1 MKKFKVKEVKDM
13 NQMDITQQVEPSP
26 EMESLGEKI
35 ELIIEKL
42 PPTEVTLVEIMDIV
56 GADSLLL
63 LTIFLS
69 LVFLVPVSIP
79 GVSTVFGTGILLI
92 GITRLLARKLWLPKR
107 IATRKLS
114 SQKLRAG
121 FQRALVWFH
130 RLERISQPHRMRG
143 LTSDGV
149 MGLIN
154 NLSFILAAIL
164 LMAPFGFIPFS
175 NTLPALA
182 LIFLSVGLMQ
192 KDGGSILLG
201 YISNLATIIYFGFLI
216 AGGGYSINELLKLLQ

>member
-1 MKKFKVKEVKDM
+1 MDQIDLTKKEEAIV
-13 NQMDITQQVEPSP
+13 

-35 ELIIEKL
+35 ELIIAKL
-42 PPTEVTLVEIMDIV
+42 PPSEVTLSEIMDIV
-56 GADSLLL
+56 GADSLML

-92 GITRLLARKLWLPKR
+92 GITRLFSRKLWLPKR
-107 IATRKLS
+107 IADRKLS
-114 SQKLRAG
+114 SEKLRAG

-130 RLERISQPHRMRG
+130 RLEKISRPHRLRG
-143 LTSDGV
+143 LTTNRF
-149 MGLIN
+149 MTLLN
-154 NLSFILAAIL
+154 NLSFILAALL

-182 LIFLSVGLMQ
+182 LIFLAVGLMQ

-201 YISNLATIIYFGFLI
+201 YLSNLATIIYFAFLI
-216 AGGGYSINELLKLLQ
+216 AGGGLSIAELLKLMR

>member
-1 MKKFKVKEVKDM
+1 MKRIADVNDL
-13 NQMDITQQVEPSP
+13 DITPKE
-26 EMESLGEKI
+26 EDELEEEALGDKI
-35 ELIIEKL
+35 EVIIERL
-42 PPTEVTLVEIMDIV
+42 PPTEVTLDEIMDIV
-56 GADSLLL
+56 GSDSLML

-79 GVSTVFGTGILLI
+79 GVSTVFGTAILLI
-92 GITRLLARKLWLPKR
+92 GITRLFARNLWLPAG
-107 IATRKLS
+107 IANRKIS
-114 SQKLRAG
+114 SEKLRMG
-121 FQRALVWFH
+121 FRRALVWFE
-130 RLERISQPHRMRG
+130 RLERVSRPHRMPG
-143 LTSDGV
+143 LTSDGP
-149 MGLIN
+149 MALLN

-201 YISNLATIIYFGFLI
+201 YLSNLATIIYFGFLI
-216 AGGGYSINELLKLLQ
+216 AGGGYSIAEFLKLLN

>member
-1 MKKFKVKEVKDM
+1 MKDILEVDQVNIPPTKED
-13 NQMDITQQVEPSP
+13 QLEG
-26 EMESLGEKI
+26 ESLGEKI
-35 ELIIEKL
+35 ELIIDRL
-42 PPTEVTLVEIMDIV
+42 PATEVTLVEIMDIV

-92 GITRLLARKLWLPKR
+92 GVTRLLARKLWLPDR
-107 IATRKLS
+107 IARRKIS
-114 SQKLRAG
+114 AEKLRAG
-121 FQRALVWFH
+121 FHRALAWFYRLEKISRPH
-130 RLERISQPHRMRG
+130 RLPG
-143 LTSDGV
+143 LTSDGAMAV
-149 MGLIN
+149 VN
-154 NLSFILAAIL
+154 NLSFILAALL

-182 LIFLSVGLMQ
+182 LIFLAVGLMQ

-201 YISNLATIIYFGFLI
+201 YLANLATIIYFGFLI
-216 AGGGYSINELLKLLQ
+216 AGGGYSISELLKMLH